1 MPEFRYTLASAF
13 IDDPQTYQLVVERV
27 KATIGKISDDGNAWV
42 DEHSG
47 QVIQVD
53 NFEFE
58 DVYVDGFKQV
68 SRAILEKDAAQQV
81 IGMTSPSNK
90 PKPTIEMKM
99 SNISTNNINIYQQQ

>member
-1 MPEFRYTLASAF
+1 M
-13 IDDPQTYQLVVERV
+13 
-27 KATIGKISDDGNAWV
+27 
-42 DEHSG
+42 
-47 QVIQVD
+47 VIQILQVD

-99 SNISTNNINIYQQQ
+99 SNNVIDAFASNMGINIEDHRDFIMELAKNF